1 MFVLIIRFDFEINYS
16 IFKLC
21 KPPPFNRTGRGCFSF
36 QSKGG
41 KQIKMQKTFHIGW
54 VLLFALMASTSAG
67 QTVLFSEDFGSSS
80 TGWYQSSSP
89 NWDCRHSSADN
100 WSVGSAPCASDYERA
115 YALDG
120 YNYYITT
127 KQITLGT
134 SGNELSFDYSFDY
147 SLGNPQVL
155 ISNNSACGSSGTDIT
170 GGGLAQTASCD
181 NISFNLDA
189 YAGQTVRVIFIAK
202 TSSEYFYFDNVE
214 VITGGGGG
222 DTECSDVF
230 YEDFGASYSSTHL
243 YTNWCSASSYSN
255 SSASA
260 CEGYSWYAYGSN
272 DYVKTNTIDIPATGT
287 STLYFDY
294 KFNQFSSYPVVSIST
309 GGCYGSFSNLRT
321 LQYKSSCYTESID
334 LSSYAGESVTIR
346 FYTYN
351 SSGTFILDN
360 VRVAN
365 CTSGGGTTGSGLK
378 WADTFNDNDTD
389 LDFTGNDGDEDYAG
403 ATWNLVDGASIEYP
417 GSYTVNRNETEAFNT
432 GADASS
438 GYAVLL
444 DKNETLETPPVD
456 LSAKESFKVSF
467 YTMKQGGAAEW
478 NSSTELY
485 LEYWDGSAWQ
495 TLQTI
500 KNDATANDTE
510 NDYFLESSFG
520 YHCFTVYKSSNSPGN
535 YYYSSAPHVNSNCFH
550 SDFKLRWRLD
560 EFMSS
565 DYPQVYIDNITFRAD
580 DDGQTVIPC
589 GISYWNGPDAT
600 GYGHDVE
607 ATADDHAKRGLEIEI
622 DSPYESGDPDWNNFY
637 NDGNTGLNNV
647 YAIMYAVISEQKI
660 STSDAKVTFILPDA
674 KATES
679 VSMSIDD
686 NYTGPGY
693 LYYAKLLADC
703 SGNSVGTY
711 DTGAGMTYYFLFQY
725 SSDFRPVYYHLN
737 SSGIEMHG
745 GATGTDELM
754 NPEVC
759 QSTLPVELIH
769 FDVRC
774 ENSNHVINWS
784 TASEI
789 NADHFVIQQA
799 IDESAFK
806 PIAEIQASG
815 NTNQHTDYQYT
826 LQNPTGNP
834 CYYRLLQ
841 IDTDGKTHVFDTESV
856 VCNKMEDFQFHLFP
870 NPAKNG
876 IFNLYTNVMINK
888 HELVFYTLDGRQV
901 YRKKINLSPG
911 SNKIVPDIRLK
922 DGIYVVSLQGDQVC
936 KNFELIVR

>member
-1 MFVLIIRFDFEINYS
+1 MRKEIKILFFLMLS
-16 IFKLC
+16 AL
-21 KPPPFNRTGRGCFSF
+21 TGN
-36 QSKGG
+36 
-41 KQIKMQKTFHIGW
+41 T
-54 VLLFALMASTSAG
+54 
-67 QTVLFSEDFGSSS
+67 QTVLFSEDFGSSFNDFYPGS
-80 TGWYQSSSP
+80 
-89 NWDCRHSSADN
+89 NWECKHSSASSYN
-100 WSVGSAPCASDYERA
+100 TSTGPCGATGDYA
-115 YALDG
+115 YYLSG
-120 YNYYITT
+120 FNYYITT
-127 KQITLGT
+127 TEITLGA
-134 SGNELSFDYSFDY
+134 SGNELSFDYAFDY
-147 SLGNPQVL
+147 SISKPQVL
-155 ISNNSACGSSGTDIT
+155 ISTAASCGSTGTDIT
-170 GGGLAQTASCD
+170 GGGLAQTSTCD
-181 NISFNLDA
+181 NITFNLDA
-189 YAGQTVRVIFIAK
+189 YANQTIRIVFIAK
-202 TSSEYFYFDNVE
+202 TSSENFYFDNVQ
-214 VITGGGGG
+214 VITGGGGGG
-222 DTECSDVF
+222 DTECSDIF
-230 YEDFGASYSSTHL
+230 NEDFGTTYNSSHL
-243 YTNWCSASSYSN
+243 YTNWCSASSYAN
-255 SSASA
+255 SSSSA

-309 GGCYGSFSNLRT
+309 GGCYGSFTNLLT

-334 LSSYAGESVTIR
+334 LSSYAGQSVNIR

-360 VRVAN
+360 VRVEN
-365 CTSGGGTTGSGLK
+365 CSSGGGITGSGLK

-444 DKNETLETPPVD
+444 DKNESLESPSVD
-456 LSAKESFKVSF
+456 LSDQESFKVSF
-467 YTMKQGGAAEW
+467 YAMKQGGTVNW
-478 NSSTELY
+478 NSWTKLY

-500 KNDATANDTE
+500 KNDATATDTE

-600 GYGHDVE
+600 GYGHDAE
-607 ATADDHAKRGLEIEI
+607 ATADDHSKRGLEVEI
-622 DSPYESGDPDWNNFY
+622 DSPYESGNPDWSNHY
-637 NDGNTGLNNV
+637 NDGNSGVNNT
-647 YAIMYAVISEQKI
+647 YAIMYAVVSEQKI
-660 STSDAKVTFILPDA
+660 STNDAKTTFILPDA

-693 LYYAKLLADC
+693 LYYTKVLADC
-703 SGNSVGTY
+703 SGNSAGTY
-711 DTGAGMTYYFLFQY
+711 DTGNGMTYYFLFQY

-745 GATGTDELM
+745 GATETDEMM
-754 NPEVC
+754 NPEIC
-759 QSTLPVELIH
+759 ESTLPVELLNFNASCQDDHIL
-769 FDVRC
+769 V
-774 ENSNHVINWS
+774 NWS
-784 TASEI
+784 TASEQNSDYYI
-789 NADHFVIQQA
+789 ILQSEDNIHF
-799 IDESAFK
+799 S
-806 PIAEIQASG
+806 PIAQIEAAG
-815 NTNQHTDYQYT
+815 NSEQLSEYQYAVNEVSDKRMY
-826 LQNPTGNP
+826 LQ
-834 CYYRLLQ
+834 LVQ
-841 IDTDGKTHVFDTESV
+841 VDTNGKSRSYDVITVH
-856 VCNKMEDFQFHLFP
+856 CK
-870 NPAKNG
+870 KN
-876 IFNLYTNVMINK
+876 
-888 HELVFYTLDGRQV
+888 
-901 YRKKINLSPG
+901 
-911 SNKIVPDIRLK
+911 
-922 DGIYVVSLQGDQVC
+922 
-936 KNFELIVR
+936 KNFELNIFPNPSKNGTFNILSPTGTGKINVQVLSYDGRLIYQESMDLNRGITKIEPGINLKPGTYFISIRGEQVCEKRKLIVR